1 MHFETQWERHLNA
14 SFILRRILLLFA
26 PLAGTAAILIMMS
39 AGDLALDFLKIEERL
54 PFQLRS
60 LGFVLL
66 LGIAGAATALVT
78 LALEPKHKIRIALIF
93 AAIWTLLL
101 FYLLL
106 RNGLEPW
113 NQRNSSAGLIAIRA
127 FILALTASAG
137 GLLVVYLFKRSK
149 THKDASSSAAS

>member
-1 MHFETQWERHLNA
+1 VSLTAN
-14 SFILRRILLLFA
+14 LRRILLLFA
-26 PLAGTAAILIMMS
+26 PLSGMAAILLMMS
-39 AGDLALDFLKIEERL
+39 AGDFALEFLKIEERL
-54 PFQLRS
+54 PFQLRA

-66 LGIAGAATALVT
+66 LGIAGAVTALVT
-78 LALEPKHKIRIALIF
+78 LLLEPKYKIRVALIF

-127 FILALTASAG
+127 SMLAMTASAG
-137 GLLVVYLFKRSK
+137 GLLVVYLFKRK
-149 THKDASSSAAS
+149 KGQN